1 MLLGERE
8 LLQQTQSLEMP
19 EPFHQK
25 CFRLSTQRPWSQRLE
40 QSLQHLLRRLS
51 QTWKKLL
58 LQMSML
64 VLQKLFLLQQELLQT
79 LEQLQ
84 KLEVTRMLVGNQRQ
98 VLPQILLLV
107 HLVSW
112 EC

>member
-1 MLLGERE
+1 
-8 LLQQTQSLEMP
+8 
-19 EPFHQK
+19 
-25 CFRLSTQRPWSQRLE
+25 
-40 QSLQHLLRRLS
+40 
-51 QTWKKLL
+51 
-58 LQMSML
+58 MSML